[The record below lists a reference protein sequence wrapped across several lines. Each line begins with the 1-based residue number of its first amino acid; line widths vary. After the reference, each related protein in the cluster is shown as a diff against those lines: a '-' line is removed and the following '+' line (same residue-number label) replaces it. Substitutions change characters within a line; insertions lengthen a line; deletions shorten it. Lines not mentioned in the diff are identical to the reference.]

1 MMSPMF
7 CVVSIVIKSKVMM
20 IIVKVS
26 FFIYSGMVLLTKTK
40 YVNTYCFMVLTVF
53 YPKPPLMGDLLK
65 SLFIKHF
72 FFKLIFNLRKQK

>member
-53 YPKPPLMGDLLK
+53 
-65 SLFIKHF
+65 
-72 FFKLIFNLRKQK
+72 